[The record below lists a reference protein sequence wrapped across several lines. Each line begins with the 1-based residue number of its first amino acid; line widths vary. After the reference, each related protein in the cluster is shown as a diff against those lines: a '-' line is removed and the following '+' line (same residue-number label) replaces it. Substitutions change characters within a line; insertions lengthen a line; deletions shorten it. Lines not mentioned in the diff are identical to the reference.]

1 MTDIDTDPVPA
12 SAPQPPAEQLLP
24 SPPVF
29 DGGWQPLPRRG
40 AMLAAVGGAMALVF
54 PLGFGSFFV
63 ARATNLVSPWLAM
76 PIVVVLAAA
85 VGAWVAVKR
94 HRRTFWQLDD
104 EGFALRR
111 GNWWQVEIRVPI
123 SRVQHLD
130 LKRGPLERG
139 LKLSTLVVHTAGTKM
154 AAVSVSG
161 LDAAD
166 AEHLRDRL
174 AHQLDRDDAL

>member
-1 MTDIDTDPVPA
+1 MSDIDTDSSLHA
-12 SAPQPPAEQLLP
+12 AGEQLP
-24 SPPVF
+24 SPPPVA
-29 DGGWQPLPRRG
+29 DDNWQPLPRRG
-40 AMLAAVGGAMALVF
+40 AVLAGVGGAMVLVF
-54 PLGFGSFFV
+54 PFGISSFFLS
-63 ARATNLVSPWLAM
+63 RATGLVSPWLAM
-76 PIVVVLAAA
+76 PVIVVLVATI
-85 VGAWVAVKR
+85 GAWLAVKR
-94 HRRTFWQLDD
+94 HRRTFWKLDD

-111 GNWWQVEIRVPI
+111 GNWWQVESRVPI

-139 LKLSTLVVHTAGTKM
+139 LKLSTLVVHTAGTKL

>member
-1 MTDIDTDPVPA
+1 MTDIDTDPVPEFPA
-12 SAPQPPAEQLLP
+12 EQPPAAA
-24 SPPVF
+24 SPV
-29 DGGWQPLPRRG
+29 DDNWQPLPRRG
-40 AMLAAVGGAMALVF
+40 AVLAGVGGAMALMF
-54 PLGFGSFFV
+54 PFGIASFFL
-63 ARATNLVSPWLAM
+63 ARATGLVSPWLAA
-76 PIVVVLAAA
+76 PAVVVLTAS
-85 VGAWVAVKR
+85 VGAWLAIKR
-94 HRRTFWQLDD
+94 HRRTYWKLDT

-130 LKRGPLERG
+130 LKRGPLERS
-139 LKLSTLVVHTAGTKM
+139 LNLSTLVVHTAGTKL

-166 AEHLRDRL
+166 AEHLRDLL